1 MKLKGERDERDDKNN
16 ILKKKNEYEYLN
28 KMKSRIDFLKKIE

>member
-28 KMKSRIDFLKKIE
+28 KMKSRIDFFKKIE